1 MITLPATTAALLPNI
16 RIDPPERK
24 ASDGNILEMREQ
36 DPPVQSAVPGPGL
49 TPIELAQDLLSRI
62 ERANTYARTR
72 KKRFRRSSAAVRIT
86 TLALLV
92 ASTIILGLQD
102 LDFWAGLG
110 FSLVAVVTVVNTLEP
125 FFAWRSRWVL
135 MEETQYQFY
144 RLRDELTYYIAATE
158 PDHVD
163 PTKVRA
169 MFDEYQQIWDQLGKR
184 WLEFRRS
191 SGATQ

>member
-1 MITLPATTAALLPNI
+1 MNDKGSPI
-16 RIDPPERK
+16 
-24 ASDGNILEMREQ
+24 
-36 DPPVQSAVPGPGL
+36 QSAVPAPGL
-49 TPIELAQDLLSRI
+49 APIELAQDLLSRI

-72 KKRFRRSSAAVRIT
+72 KRRFRRSSAVVRLT

-144 RLRDELTYYIAATE
+144 RLRDELTYYIASTE
-158 PDHVD
+158 PSQVD
-163 PTKVRA
+163 PAKIKS
-169 MFDEYQQIWDQLGKR
+169 MFDEYQNIWDQLGKR
-184 WLEFRRS
+184 WQEFRQS
-191 SGATQ
+191 SAAAQ